1 MTRLRFASFFAAL
14 LAGAMLVGCAKT
26 NEVASTESAPA
37 AGEAAA
43 PEGETAATESS
54 TEPAAEGSG
63 AAEAPAPAEAQ

>member
-1 MTRLRFASFFAAL
+1 MTRLRLASFFAAL

-26 NEVASTESAPA
+26 NEVASTEQAPA

-43 PEGETAATESS
+43 PEGEAAATEA
-54 TEPAAEGSG
+54 TESPEGAG